1 MEDKVLLDVQ
11 GLKTYFHTFKGVV
24 KAVDNVSFDKEGEIL
39 GIVGESGSGKSVTSF
54 SILKLVEDPGVV
66 DADHIMFDG
75 KDLAK
80 ISERDMSK
88 IRGKD
93 ISMVF
98 QDPMTSLN
106 PLYTIQRQMEEVLI
120 LHEPQMNKAQRRE
133 RCIELLHAV
142 GIPNPEERL
151 KEYPNQ
157 FSGGMRQRV
166 IIISLANNLP
176 LIADEL
182 HHRPGCY

>member
-24 KAVDNVSFDKEGEIL
+24 KAVDNVSFSLKEGEIL

-80 ISERDMSK
+80 ISERD
-88 IRGKD
+88 IVKD
-93 ISMVF
+93 PWKRHF
-98 QDPMTSLN
+98 
-106 PLYTIQRQMEEVLI
+106 
-120 LHEPQMNKAQRRE
+120 H
-133 RCIELLHAV
+133 
-142 GIPNPEERL
+142 GIPGSYDIFKSSLYHPETDGR
-151 KEYPNQ
+151 
-157 FSGGMRQRV
+157 S
-166 IIISLANNLP
+166 
-176 LIADEL
+176 AD
-182 HHRPGCY
+182 PS